1 MGSFGMNRSGIE
13 TLYQGKHLNLVRAD
27 RWEYATRVGASGVV
41 GILAVTPERK
51 LLLVEQYRKPV
62 DRHVI
67 ELPAGLAGDRADA
80 QDEALAVA
88 ARRELLEE
96 TGYDADRFELLS
108 RVPSSAGLT
117 DETVVLYRAY
127 NLKKVSAG
135 GGDATED
142 IVVHEVPLNIAGK
155 WLADRAKGNRLID
168 FKVFAGLWFIE
179 HEDWSK

>member
-1 MGSFGMNRSGIE
+1 MNRSGID

-41 GILAVTPERK
+41 GILAVTPAGK

-62 DRHVI
+62 GRRVI
-67 ELPAGLAGDRADA
+67 ELPAGLAGDGANTR
-80 QDEALAVA
+80 DEELAIA

-96 TGYDADRFELLS
+96 TGYDADRFEMLS
-108 RVPSSAGLT
+108 RGPSSAGLT

-135 GGDATED
+135 GGDTTEE

-155 WLADRAKGNRLID
+155 WLADRARDNRLID
-168 FKVFAGLWFIE
+168 FKVFAGLWFME
-179 HEDWSK
+179 HEDWPA